1 MDITA
6 LNIEMMNLMFLTLL
20 IVFLFL
26 VVYKMTSFLQD
37 PKNEGFTKVM
47 DRKKYVFAYFF
58 LYILSIPLFIV
69 GSEISFINSLFLFL
83 YAVALVL
90 INLWI
95 GIMRMVYIGYSRQI
109 IYILGSLLFIT
120 PITMAIQLFLLFPDR
135 KENR

>member
-20 IVFLFL
+20 IVFLFF

-58 LYILSIPLFIV
+58 LYVLSIPLFIV

-95 GIMRMVYIGYSRQI
+95 GIMRMVYIGYSRQT
-109 IYILGSLLFIT
+109 IYILGTLLFIT

-135 KENR
+135 KKKQ